1 MKYEAVRVLLGVE
14 IHPGAAAA
22 VFANLIP
29 RFDTAGL
36 NRLEKGEALLG
47 AEAYIS
53 AAALV
58 ALVFVAASLFA
69 VQALSPGTRSR
80 QLVNNF
86 IFFIGSRFLYRQSSI
101 EAAAGTIPPDG
112 IALRK
117 LILECGA
124 CFLL

>member
-1 MKYEAVRVLLGVE
+1 MKYEAVRILLGVE

-22 VFANLIP
+22 VLAALIP
-29 RFDTAGL
+29 RFDTAVL
-36 NRLEKGEALLG
+36 NQLEKGEAFLG
-47 AEAYIS
+47 AEACIS

-58 ALVFVAASLFA
+58 SFFFVAASLFA
-69 VQALSPGTRSR
+69 VQVPSPGTRSR

-86 IFFIGSRFLYRQSSI
+86 IFFIRPRFLYRQSSI
-101 EAAAGTIPPDG
+101 EAAAGSIPPDG